1 MLRAFAVVTVSVVL
15 LLSVAIAPA
24 GAQGRGGFGGS
35 RGFNPAGGFQ
45 GFNPRGGFQ
54 GFNPGHTARS
64 MPPRFSKHGH
74 FFPHQRSFVTGG
86 YVIGAYGAPL
96 YYDSTLGDSLVYDRA
111 AYAPAPVYAAPP
123 VYVPFV
129 SHAVPAAPARP
140 SVIEF
145 PEGRY
150 ELRGDGMAIPYNWVW
165 IPNPPV
171 APPAVTSP
179 TASGSGD
186 RAPTR
191 RGQLY
196 RWVDEQGVMHLTD
209 NADTVPEEFRK
220 QAKR

>member
-1 MLRAFAVVTVSVVL
+1 MLRAFAAVTVFVVL
-15 LLSVAIAPA
+15 LLSIPIASA
-24 GAQGRGGFGGS
+24 GAHGRGGFGGS
-35 RGFNPAGGFQ
+35 RGFTGGFQ

-54 GFNPGHTARS
+54 GFNPGHAARK
-64 MPPRFSKHGH
+64 MPPRFSKHGR
-74 FFPHQRSFVTGG
+74 FFPHQRAFVTGG

-111 AYAPAPVYAAPP
+111 AYAPAPVYTTPP

-171 APPAVTSP
+171 APPAATSP
-179 TASGSGD
+179 TAPGSGE
-186 RAPTR
+186 RSPSR
-191 RGQLY
+191 RSQLY

-209 NADTVPEEFRK
+209 NADTVPEQFRK